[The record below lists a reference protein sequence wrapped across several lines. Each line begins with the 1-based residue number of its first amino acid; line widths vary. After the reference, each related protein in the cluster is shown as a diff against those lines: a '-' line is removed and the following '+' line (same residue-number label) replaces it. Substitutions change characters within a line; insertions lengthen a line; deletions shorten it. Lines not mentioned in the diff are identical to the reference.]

1 MFKHLIKSNNQ
12 IFTLSNNQLIDTLLT
27 SPTEADFLSQ
37 GFDSLNTLNSSLLST
52 LPSSEIEI
60 LTYTD
65 MPVDTKVW
73 LELSTQ
79 PFKPIDILNKAESFE
94 VLTWTYD
101 ATYSEKTLELTVP
114 EHRLIDQLDSPI
126 SIVTYTDAETAP
138 SLLQQYNYP
147 NIGVRILKRG

>member
-12 IFTLSNNQLIDTLLT
+12 IFTLSNNQLIDTLLAN
-27 SPTEADFLSQ
+27 PTETDFLSQ

-65 MPVDTKVW
+65 VYTDTKVW

-94 VLTWTYD
+94 VLTWTD
-101 ATYSEKTLELTVP
+101 ESSIELQASCS
-114 EHRLIDQLDSPI
+114 LQAIDSGKLFSFELNDFDTI
-126 SIVTYTDAETAP
+126 D
-138 SLLQQYNYP
+138 
-147 NIGVRILKRG
+147 NIEII

>member
-1 MFKHLIKSNNQ
+1 MLKHLIKSNNQ

-27 SPTEADFLSQ
+27 NPTEADFLSQ
-37 GFDSLNTLNSSLLST
+37 GFDSLSTLNSSLLST

-65 MPVDTKVW
+65 VSADTKIW

-94 VLTWTYD
+94 VLTWTD
-101 ATYSEKTLELTVP
+101 EGSITELQANGS
-114 EHRLIDQLDSPI
+114 LQAIDSGKLFSFELDDFDTI
-126 SIVTYTDAETAP
+126 A
-138 SLLQQYNYP
+138 
-147 NIGVRILKRG
+147 NIEII

>member
-1 MFKHLIKSNNQ
+1 MFKHFIKSNNQ

-27 SPTEADFLSQ
+27 NPTEADFLSQ
-37 GFDSLNTLNSSLLST
+37 GFDSLNILNSSLLST

-65 MPVDTKVW
+65 ISADTKVW

-94 VLTWTYD
+94 VLTWTDESSSVELQTNGSLQTIDSGKLFSFELNDFD
-101 ATYSEKTLELTVP
+101 AIT
-114 EHRLIDQLDSPI
+114 
-126 SIVTYTDAETAP
+126 
-138 SLLQQYNYP
+138 
-147 NIGVRILKRG
+147 NIEII